1 MAPRCAQDGTRTV
14 KEAML
19 SQGGFRKAAERE
31 SIEKQKKN
39 KVFRSA
45 VRWLLGAKTATGRPK
60 MATRRPKTATRRA
73 KMAPRCAQDAPEG
86 PRCPKGRPRWTKTA
100 PRWPAMASRW
110 LKMVQN
116 AARWPKMAPTWPQD
130 GRPSTDGYG
139 CVSFCRPPPAD
150 RCFESFA
157 ARRPPADAY
166 RDVGRY
172 AARRPSTD
180 G

>member
-1 MAPRCAQDGTRTV
+1 M
-14 KEAML
+14 
-19 SQGGFRKAAERE
+19 F
-31 SIEKQKKN
+31 
-39 KVFRSA
+39 FRSA

-172 AARRPSTD
+172 AARRPPPARRCIEIRQDVPQGFPIKRAGVVSNLVPSCSREL
-180 G
+180 

>member
-1 MAPRCAQDGTRTV
+1 MFFGPPFGSFW
-14 KEAML
+14 E
-19 SQGGFRKAAERE
+19 
-31 SIEKQKKN
+31 
-39 KVFRSA
+39 
-45 VRWLLGAKTATGRPK
+45 AKTATGRPK

-139 CVSFCRPPPAD
+139 CVPFCRPPPAD
-150 RCFESFA
+150 RCFEMWVALPPAARPQMHRDVGRCA
-157 ARRPPADAY
+157 ARRPPADA
-166 RDVGRY
+166 
-172 AARRPSTD
+172 
-180 G
+180 